1 MGSTFA
7 SSAQT
12 MAAAERKDFLEII
25 EDRYGSMATVITSQ
39 CPLKEWHEA
48 IGDPTLAD
56 AICDRLMHNA
66 YKFELRGESIRK
78 PRKG

>member
-1 MGSTFA
+1 
-7 SSAQT
+7 

-25 EDRYGSMATVITSQ
+25 EDRYGDGSTVNDEFV
-39 CPLKEWHEA
+39 PPAWRRHEA

-78 PRKG
+78 PKKAP